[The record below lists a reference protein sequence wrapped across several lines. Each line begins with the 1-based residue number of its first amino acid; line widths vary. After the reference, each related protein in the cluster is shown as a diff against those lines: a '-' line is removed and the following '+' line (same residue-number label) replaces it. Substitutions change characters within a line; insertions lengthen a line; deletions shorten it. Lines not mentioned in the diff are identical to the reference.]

1 MKKVRG
7 TISKQAMQFVVIG
20 VVAVFIVFGS
30 CLGIYS
36 ISKGMQEDS
45 GGSSDANS
53 VESDAPSD
61 ASSSIDDGMLVDPDP
76 NVNPDYD
83 GVLGDP
89 GTVREEDQELV
100 DPRYGIDI
108 DKGYTGERE
117 KGTED
122 SGMTEDAGEPDKR
135 PSGGDKGNARDKGV
149 SGGDVIGEDGQAAG
163 AATDEVSGGEGSIS
177 REQKERLTKA
187 VFAARKRMV
196 GMPFSCGTYRFTTQL
211 RHMHS

>member
-20 VVAVFIVFGS
+20 AVAVFIIFGS
-30 CLGIYS
+30 WLGIYS
-36 ISKGMQEDS
+36 ISKGMQEDEGVSS
-45 GGSSDANS
+45 GVSS
-53 VESDAPSD
+53 VEGSTPSD

-83 GVLGDP
+83 GVLGDS
-89 GTVREEDQELV
+89 GTARDEEPELV
-100 DPRYGIDI
+100 DPGYGIDI

-122 SGMTEDAGEPDKR
+122 SGMPEDAEEPDKK
-135 PSGGDKGNARDKGV
+135 PSGGDKGNARDKGTA
-149 SGGDVIGEDGQAAG
+149 GGNMIGEDGQAAPEEG
-163 AATDEVSGGEGSIS
+163 SVSGGEGSIS
-177 REQKERLTKA
+177 KEQKEKLTA
-187 VFAARKRMV
+187 AMFAARKGMV

-211 RHMHS
+211 RRMHG